1 VNPSPSK
8 KPTPTPMTTQTASES
23 PTNSLSIV
31 PHGNAWQA
39 IKVNP
44 QPTLEEIIAKV
55 CQQLAAIECQ
65 IETINATLKENIK

>member
-1 VNPSPSK
+1 LSVSPNG
-8 KPTPTPMTTQTASES
+8 EC
-23 PTNSLSIV
+23 
-31 PHGNAWQA
+31 WQA

>member
-1 VNPSPSK
+1 
-8 KPTPTPMTTQTASES
+8 MTTQNAREC
-23 PTNSLSIV
+23 PTNSLSV
-31 PHGNAWQA
+31 LPQGDHWQA